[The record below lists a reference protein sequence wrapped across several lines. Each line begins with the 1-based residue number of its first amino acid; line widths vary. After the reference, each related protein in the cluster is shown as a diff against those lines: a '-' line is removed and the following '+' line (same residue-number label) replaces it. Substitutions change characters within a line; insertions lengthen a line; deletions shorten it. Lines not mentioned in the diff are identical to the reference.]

1 MSRVDLFESK
11 VNEMLIQGSPPMAE
25 MRRLMLEIDD
35 FIHAPEFE
43 NLSLDERSRLQT
55 IRKDLKNQIRQ
66 AEDSEESNL
75 VGNPSTG
82 EVVSDTWSGSASSTP
97 NITQGGAAPEL
108 RGHNPTAEESMETA
122 EKAFYSGRF
131 SEAIKLY
138 DRVLQIEPNWERARQ
153 HRTEADNYLRTG
165 YIPSVALPADAASA
179 FGKAQSAARVGRY
192 QDALT
197 LLLKAQSTFRDLGI
211 QRWQEGQ
218 EFEQKL
224 QENIDAENAYQ
235 DGLKL
240 FRAGQV
246 DEAIDAVDTAYRATG
261 LPKYADR
268 AQGMRKFKETIR
280 SINDTLNSAGIE
292 PKLLVQ
298 AKLELDN
305 LSNEFG
311 ENPALQRL
319 RARFENAIPRIVT
332 PLKDQARELKSQ
344 AERSVTIEET
354 LFLARQSKQQL
365 DQIRSLEGMDD
376 SLDRLNNEVDKLI
389 RETQRL
395 ADELAT
401 ANTSYL
407 NHPNWPVEAFKT
419 SAEARQKFPNDPGVV
434 AMRKSLSRYRNIR
447 FGLRMLGVIGVI
459 LLLSL
464 LGWAASNGFKSFMLS
479 RTPTPTLTPT
489 QTATLTP
496 TTTSTP
502 TVTPTITPTATA
514 TLTPTPTAGIAL
526 RDVWAR
532 SGCYET
538 FNAVGRIPAEGPVR
552 FTLRTALR

>member
-1 MSRVDLFESK
+1 
-11 VNEMLIQGSPPMAE
+11 
-25 MRRLMLEIDD
+25 
-35 FIHAPEFE
+35 
-43 NLSLDERSRLQT
+43 
-55 IRKDLKNQIRQ
+55 
-66 AEDSEESNL
+66 
-75 VGNPSTG
+75 
-82 EVVSDTWSGSASSTP
+82 
-97 NITQGGAAPEL
+97 
-108 RGHNPTAEESMETA
+108 META

-197 LLLKAQSTFRDLGI
+197 LLLKAQSTLRDLGI

-298 AKLELDN
+298 SKLELDN

-354 LFLARQSKQQL
+354 LFLARQAKQQL

-407 NHPNWPVEAFKT
+407 NHPNWPVEALKRALKLARNSPTIRAWWQCGNRFHVIAT
-419 SAEARQKFPNDPGVV
+419 SA
-434 AMRKSLSRYRNIR
+434 
-447 FGLRMLGVIGVI
+447 LGCACLV
-459 LLLSL
+459 
-464 LGWAASNGFKSFMLS
+464 
-479 RTPTPTLTPT
+479 
-489 QTATLTP
+489 
-496 TTTSTP
+496 
-502 TVTPTITPTATA
+502 
-514 TLTPTPTAGIAL
+514 
-526 RDVWAR
+526 
-532 SGCYET
+532 
-538 FNAVGRIPAEGPVR
+538 
-552 FTLRTALR
+552 